1 MRKVILLGLLALPL
15 AGCGD
20 GAQRRQALAQ
30 CDLDTRAHY
39 PGPQTG
45 TFFDTNYVFL
55 NRCMASKG
63 FVSDP
68 KLCLKK
74 SDFTWLG
81 DADCYRRDDWWDEL
95 GAKIKARLDSD

>member
-1 MRKVILLGLLALPL
+1 
-15 AGCGD
+15 
-20 GAQRRQALAQ
+20 
-30 CDLDTRAHY
+30 
-39 PGPQTG
+39 
-45 TFFDTNYVFL
+45 
-55 NRCMASKG
+55 MASKG